1 MNKKCIFIL
10 PYFGKFN
17 NYFQL
22 FLNSF
27 SYNSSF
33 DLLIITDCEDKYNY
47 PANVR
52 LVKSTLAEVK
62 AIAEQKLS
70 FEVCLDKPYKLCDF
84 KPAYG
89 LLFEEYIRGYE
100 YWGHC
105 DCDILF
111 GNLEEILTPLLE
123 QGYDKLFAAGHMT
136 IYKNTYENN
145 RRFMSLHNGV
155 AIYKEAFTTSDI
167 YVFDEDCQSKHHN
180 DNNVHSIFLESGV
193 KVFSEDLSMNPSA
206 GSAKF
211 IQAKYIPQ
219 ERKFIKQ
226 LYVKARYY
234 FDKGDIFSLYAQEG
248 RLKRRDYLYL
258 HFQMRKMRVD
268 KKITMDH
275 PIEILPDRFRFCRK
289 IPSNMKELHTGSI
302 GFPYLFWIDVI
313 IKKIKR
319 KMKLK

>member
-1 MNKKCIFIL
+1 MSKKCVFVL

-27 SYNSSF
+27 SYNSSY
-33 DLLIITDCEDKYNY
+33 DLLIITDCTDKYVY

-52 LVKSTLAEVK
+52 LSKSTLAEVK
-62 AIAEQKLS
+62 ALAEKKL
-70 FEVCLDKPYKLCDF
+70 FFNVCLDQPYKLCDF

-89 LLFEEYIRGYE
+89 FLFEEYIGGYE

-111 GNLEEILTPLLE
+111 GNLEKLLTPLLD

-136 IYKNTYENN
+136 VYKNTYENN
-145 RRFMSLHNGV
+145 RMFMSLHNGR
-155 AIYKEAFTTSDI
+155 AIYKEAFTTSKI

-180 DNNVHSIFLESGV
+180 NNNVHSIFLESGSN
-193 KVFSEDLSMNPSA
+193 VFSEDLSMNPSVE
-206 GSAKF
+206 SAKF
-211 IQAKYIPQ
+211 IQAKYISE
-219 ERKFIKQ
+219 ERMFVKQ
-226 LYVKARYY
+226 SYVKARYY
-234 FDKGDIFSLYAQEG
+234 FHKGNIFSLFSQDGNLE
-248 RLKRRDYLYL
+248 RNDYLYM

-268 KKITMDH
+268 KRITREH

-289 IPSNMKELHTGSI
+289 IPANIKELHVSTI
-302 GFPYLFWIDVI
+302 GFPYLFWVDVI

-319 KMKLK
+319 KIKHN

>member
-1 MNKKCIFIL
+1 M
-10 PYFGKFN
+10 
-17 NYFQL
+17 
-22 FLNSF
+22 
-27 SYNSSF
+27 
-33 DLLIITDCEDKYNY
+33 LIITDCEDKYNY